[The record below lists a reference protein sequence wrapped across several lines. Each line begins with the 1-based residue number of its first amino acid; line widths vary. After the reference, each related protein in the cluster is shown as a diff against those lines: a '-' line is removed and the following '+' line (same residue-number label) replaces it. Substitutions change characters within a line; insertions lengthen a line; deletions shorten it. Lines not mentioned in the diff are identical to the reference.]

1 MTRNDE
7 RFRTREEA
15 FSRHVFCDRRGV
27 YKRYSDM
34 EEKNH
39 EGTITVALENRTS
52 QIPSI
57 AYLIG
62 GVGALALSTGLM
74 LCGRRRASIVVGQL
88 ASPLLIMGLYNKMV
102 KTQGHDS
109 FDR

>member
-1 MTRNDE
+1 MNDMN
-7 RFRTREEA
+7 A
-15 FSRHVFCDRRGV
+15 KS
-27 YKRYSDM
+27 
-34 EEKNH
+34 H
-39 EGTITVALENRTS
+39 EGTITVAVENRTS
-52 QIPSI
+52 RVPSI

-62 GVGALALSTGLM
+62 GVSALALSMGLM

-88 ASPLLIMGLYNKMV
+88 ASPLLIMGLYNKLV

>member
-1 MTRNDE
+1 MFFAIWGDTITYQTYPTMTDK
-7 RFRTREEA
+7 T
-15 FSRHVFCDRRGV
+15 
-27 YKRYSDM
+27 
-34 EEKNH
+34 EKNH
-39 EGTITVALENRTS
+39 EGTITVAVENRTS
-52 QIPSI
+52 RVPSI

-62 GVGALALSTGLM
+62 GVSALALSTGLM

-88 ASPLLIMGLYNKMV
+88 ASPLLIMGLYNKLV

>member
-1 MTRNDE
+1 MNDMN
-7 RFRTREEA
+7 A
-15 FSRHVFCDRRGV
+15 
-27 YKRYSDM
+27 
-34 EEKNH
+34 KNEMNVKSH
-39 EGTITVALENRTS
+39 EGTITVAVENRTS
-52 QIPSI
+52 RLPSI

-88 ASPLLIMGLYNKMV
+88 ASPLLIMGLYNKLV